1 MHVSVTRDAVITVI
15 TDLRGDILT
24 MTTASSTAWGSVTST
39 ASFSVTHTHTGGLG
53 GELDVSRDLILTDRY
68 LMVLLGVNLLGSKDL
83 CEDTANVI
91 HIIIIIFISKSL
103 INKKSIL
110 DRGSMIF

>member
-1 MHVSVTRDAVITVI
+1 MPVSVTRDVVTTVI
-15 TDLRGDILT
+15 TDLRRDILT
-24 MTTASSTAWGSVTST
+24 TGTASSTAPESVTST
-39 ASFSVTHTHTGGLG
+39 ASCTVTHTHTGGLG
-53 GELDVSRDLILTDRY
+53 GETGASRDLISTDSY

-103 INKKSIL
+103 IYL
-110 DRGSMIF
+110 V